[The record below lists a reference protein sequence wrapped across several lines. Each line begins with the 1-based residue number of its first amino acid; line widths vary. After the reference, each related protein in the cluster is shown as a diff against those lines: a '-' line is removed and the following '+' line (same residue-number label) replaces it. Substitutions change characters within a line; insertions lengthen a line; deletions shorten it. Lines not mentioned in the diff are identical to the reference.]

1 MKKDIKTNNSQFS
14 VSSQQI
20 FLAETPRK
28 KEATVVPKIGG
39 ISKLNCPLNMG
50 QSRKPRKPDVF
61 GESL

>member
-1 MKKDIKTNNSQFS
+1 MEKDIKTNNSQFS

-39 ISKLNCPLNMG
+39 ISKLYKLSIEHG
-50 QSRKPRKPDVF
+50 S
-61 GESL
+61 E